1 MPFVP
6 LPRIAESA
14 AELLELRRGERDERR
29 RERLHALW
37 LVASGAVS
45 SRSALARQLGRNRE
59 TVSRWL
65 EDYAQEG
72 QAGLLRA
79 PRPAGRPHQ
88 GGIGLP
94 KAVQEAIRARL
105 ALPHGERGY
114 QALWQW
120 ARSEHAVAYSYS
132 HFHRWVHDQLG
143 ATLKV
148 ARKSHGQKKKTNSSP
163 SATRA

>member
-6 LPRIAESA
+6 LPRIVESA
-14 AELLELRRGERDERR
+14 AELLEMRRVERDERR

-37 LVASGAVS
+37 LVASGAAQ

-65 EDYAQEG
+65 EDYAR
-72 QAGLLRA
+72 AGCESLLRA
-79 PRPAGRPHQ
+79 PLPAGRPHQ

-94 KAVQEAIRARL
+94 VGVQEAIRTRL
-105 ALPHGERGY
+105 AQPQGERGY
-114 QALWQW
+114 LSLWRWAQA
-120 ARSEHAVAYSYS
+120 EHAVTYSYS

-148 ARKSHGQKKKTNSSP
+148 ARKSHGQKKRRNSAP
-163 SATRA
+163 SASRA